1 VPDGAKVAEVSSA
14 RSSAPDADW
23 DPGTYLAFAG
33 ERARPFADL
42 LARVRHRAPARVV
55 DLGCGEGALTAS
67 LARRWP
73 EARVVGVDSSA
84 AMLAAAAEHAE
95 PERVDFVQADVRDWA
110 PGEPVDVLVSNAV
123 LHWVPGHADLLGR
136 WAGLLAPGGEVA
148 VQVPG
153 NFRAPTHAL
162 LTELCRSTRWSAR
175 LASAAPRP
183 DAVLEPADYL
193 EVLATAGLEP
203 DVWETTYLHVLTG
216 DDPVLTWVRSTVL
229 RPVLAE
235 LDEAEVEDLTK
246 AYAAALRAAYPQ
258 RLDGT
263 TVLPFR
269 RVFTVGR
276 RPA

>member
-1 VPDGAKVAEVSSA
+1 MSSPRPPISGAE
-14 RSSAPDADW
+14 W
-23 DPGTYLAFAG
+23 DPCTYLAFAG
-33 ERARPFADL
+33 ERGRPFADL
-42 LARVRHRAPARVV
+42 LARVRHPGPARVV

-73 EARVVGVDSSA
+73 QARVVGVDSSA

-95 PERVDFVQADVRDWA
+95 PGRVDFVEGDVRDWA
-110 PGEPVDVLVSNAV
+110 PDSPVDVLVSNAV
-123 LHWVPGHADLLGR
+123 LHWVPGHAELLGR
-136 WAGLLAPGGEVA
+136 WAGLLAPGGELA

-153 NFRAPTHAL
+153 NFRAPTHTL
-162 LTELCRSTRWSAR
+162 LTELCRSPRWSAR
-175 LASAAPRP
+175 LASVAPRA
-183 DAVLEPADYL
+183 DAVLEPAGYL
-193 EVLATAGLEP
+193 EVLTTAGLEP

-216 DDPVLTWVRSTVL
+216 KDPVLGWVRSTVF

-258 RLDGT
+258 RPDGT

-269 RVFTVGR
+269 RVFAVGR